1 MAHVLLAYH
10 CLEKIL
16 TQRVHQL
23 EHVPSCLTKSSDILV
38 LGSWAM
44 QYLHPRLGLRL
55 DFRRYEEVYCILETP
70 YGMSLMNLLI

>member
-16 TQRVHQL
+16 TQRDHQL
-23 EHVPSCLTKSSDILV
+23 EHGPPRLTKGSHILV

-44 QYLHPRLGLRL
+44 QYPCPRLGLRL
-55 DFRRYEEVYCILETP
+55 DLGRDGVVPERSSYVLIWKLP
-70 YGMSLMNLLI
+70 MS